1 MVKDFREEAKQAN
14 DRKLLE
20 AKIKDQYQ
28 FAITKNKI
36 TNTDFLN
43 QSEKLVAEKFLRE
56 KAVKNYLFFGGNGEN
71 SERQIL
77 LFYPEKFTAEMVAKN
92 YEKIVSGIRIVL
104 PKGICYEHRIYLSG
118 VMKLGIK
125 REKMGDIVIKEN
137 GAEIIILNEVADFLE
152 SNLPDLT
159 RFKSAQIEKVSIFEV
174 EPKIQEFEEISIL
187 VSSMRLDNFV
197 SELAKTSR
205 TKAIELINGQRV
217 FVNYNMEM
225 KASKRIS
232 QDDVITIRGKGK
244 FVVFGLQRQTKNG
257 KFVIEVRKY
266 KG

>member
-56 KAVKNYLFFGGNGEN
+56 KVVKNYLFFGGNGEN

-92 YEKIVSGIRIVL
+92 YEKIVSGIRIIL